1 MAPAPLSYFT
11 YHMPLGRLTIGSNGQ
26 ALTTLAF
33 GDLILPGEKR
43 ATELTNRAA
52 NQLQEYFAGK
62 RRSFDL
68 PLAPEGTDFQKRVWK
83 AIEEVPYGQTRSYSD
98 IARIIGNPK
107 ACRAV
112 GGANNKN
119 PLPIIVPCH
128 RIIGANGTLVGYG
141 GGAKIKAYLLELEQR
156 SIESGY

>member
-1 MAPAPLSYFT
+1 MAPTPLSYFT

-26 ALTTLAF
+26 ALTSIAF
-33 GDLILPGEKR
+33 GEQLLPGEKR

-62 RRSFDL
+62 RHSFDL

-98 IARIIGNPK
+98 IARAVGNPT

-112 GGANNKN
+112 GGANNRN
-119 PLPIIVPCH
+119 PLPIIIPCH
-128 RIIGANGTLVGYG
+128 RIIGTNGALVGYG
-141 GGAKIKAYLLELEQR
+141 GGAKIKSYLLKLER
-156 SIESGY
+156 RGIESNY

>member
-1 MAPAPLSYFT
+1 MVFASPTYFT
-11 YHMPLGRLTIGSNGQ
+11 YPMPLGRLTIGSDGQ
-26 ALTTLAF
+26 ALCAIAF
-33 GDLILPGEKR
+33 GEAQLSGEKR

-68 PLAPEGTDFQKRVWK
+68 PLAPAGTDFQKLVWR
-83 AIEEVPYGQTRSYSD
+83 ALEEIPYGQTRSYSD
-98 IARIIGNPK
+98 IAHAIGNPK

-119 PLPIIVPCH
+119 PLPIVVPCH
-128 RIIGANGTLVGYG
+128 RVIGANGTLVGYG
-141 GGAKIKAYLLELEQR
+141 GGTKIKTYLLNLER
-156 SIESGY
+156 HAIESDG